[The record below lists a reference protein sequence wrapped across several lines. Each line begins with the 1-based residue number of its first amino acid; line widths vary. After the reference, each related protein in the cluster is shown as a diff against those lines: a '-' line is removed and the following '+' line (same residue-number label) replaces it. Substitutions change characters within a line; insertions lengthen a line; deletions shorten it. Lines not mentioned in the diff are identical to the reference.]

1 MQQSRYNIFNQ
12 IHKGLRAML
21 YDTALRI
28 QQTDFSQEEQAVPT
42 MLQLEKLLVYFDQHA
57 DHEDEFILP
66 AIRKHAKLLVEE
78 LESEHVT
85 DHALSHSLNKHI
97 KEWRSSLNENVK
109 RRAGFH
115 MLYDFNSFVAFNL
128 YHMNKEELLFNQ
140 VLWEHYT
147 DEEIFLIEHA
157 LISTI
162 PPDMLVDESRWIMRG
177 INNEEVIGWLNGV
190 KNNAPPEVF
199 AVFMALAEEELPANR
214 LKDVQESL
222 TEGILLA

>member
-28 QQTDFSQEEQAVPT
+28 QQTDFTQEEQAVPT
-42 MLQLEKLLVYFDQHA
+42 IRQLEKVLAYFDKHA

-66 AIRKHAKLLVEE
+66 AIRKHARLLVKE
-78 LESEHVT
+78 LEGEHTT
-85 DHALSHSLNKHI
+85 DRALSVSLQKHI
-97 KEWRSSLNENVK
+97 REWLISQHAAAK
-109 RRAGFH
+109 RKAGLH
-115 MLYDFNSFVAFNL
+115 MLYDFNAFIAFNL

-147 DEEIFLIEHA
+147 DEEIFLIDHA
-157 LISTI
+157 LVASVS
-162 PPDMLVDESRWIMRG
+162 PDLLMAVSRWMMRG
-177 INNEEVIGWLNGV
+177 ISNEEIIGWLNGV
-190 KNNAPPEVF
+190 KNNAPPEAF
-199 AVFMALAEEELPANR
+199 GVFMTLAEEELSPER
-214 LKDVQESL
+214 LKDVQASL

>member
-42 MLQLEKLLVYFDQHA
+42 IQQLEKVLAFFDKHA
-57 DHEDEFILP
+57 DHEDEYILP
-66 AIRKHAKLLVEE
+66 AIRKHARLLVEE
-78 LESEHVT
+78 LESEHAT
-85 DHALSHSLNKHI
+85 DRSLSLSLGKHI
-97 KEWRSSLNENVK
+97 RDLLIAQHADAKK
-109 RRAGFH
+109 KAGLH
-115 MLYDFNSFVAFNL
+115 MLYDFNSFIAFNL

-147 DEEIFLIEHA
+147 DEEIFLINHA
-157 LISTI
+157 LVATV
-162 PPDMLVDESRWIMRG
+162 PPDEVMALSRWMMRG
-177 INNEEVIGWLNGV
+177 INNEEAIGWLNGV
-190 KNNAPPEVF
+190 KNNAPAEAF
-199 AVFMALAEEELPANR
+199 GVFMTLAEEELAPER
-214 LKDVQESL
+214 LKDVQASL